1 MGVLTGLQPERV
13 FYYFEEL
20 AGIPHGSGNTRQ
32 ISDWL
37 TEFAREHHLEW
48 EQDASGNV
56 IIRKPA
62 SAGYEN
68 APTVI
73 LQGHCDMVCEKT
85 PGSAHDFARDGLKL
99 GVDGDDI
106 YAEETTLGGDD
117 GIAVAYMMAILE
129 DDTLAHPA
137 LEAVV
142 TVDEEIGLLG
152 AAAMDTSV
160 LKGKMLL
167 NLDSEEEGI
176 LTVSCAGGMTSVM
189 ELPVGRDEAS
199 GVWYQV
205 EISGL
210 QGGHSGAEIHKNRA
224 NANILMGRLLHGLDL
239 RMDFALAELEGRNK
253 DNAIPRS
260 CVAQIVIG
268 SDGEETL
275 YGYLETMQENFR
287 KEYAGS
293 EKEIS
298 VTARK
303 TGSGAVPVLNP
314 VSMQKALFFL
324 MNLPDGVQKMSAQI
338 PGLVET
344 SLNLGILKLHPAV
357 LEAVSGVRSSV
368 GSAKDALGEKLEYLT
383 EFLGGAYHTEGAYPA
398 WEYQADTPLQK
409 LAVSVYEEMFGK
421 TPTVEA
427 IHAGLECGLFYEK
440 IPGLDSVSFGPD
452 MKHVHTTEER
462 LSVSS
467 TERTYRYLLK
477 LLESIR

>member
-210 QGGHSGAEIHKNRA
+210 QGGHSGAEIHKNR
-224 NANILMGRLLHGLDL
+224 
-239 RMDFALAELEGRNK
+239 
-253 DNAIPRS
+253 
-260 CVAQIVIG
+260 Q
-268 SDGEETL
+268 
-275 YGYLETMQENFR
+275 
-287 KEYAGS
+287 
-293 EKEIS
+293 
-298 VTARK
+298 
-303 TGSGAVPVLNP
+303 
-314 VSMQKALFFL
+314 
-324 MNLPDGVQKMSAQI
+324 
-338 PGLVET
+338 
-344 SLNLGILKLHPAV
+344 
-357 LEAVSGVRSSV
+357 
-368 GSAKDALGEKLEYLT
+368 
-383 EFLGGAYHTEGAYPA
+383 
-398 WEYQADTPLQK
+398 
-409 LAVSVYEEMFGK
+409 
-421 TPTVEA
+421 TPT
-427 IHAGLECGLFYEK
+427 K
-440 IPGLDSVSFGPD
+440 
-452 MKHVHTTEER
+452 
-462 LSVSS
+462 
-467 TERTYRYLLK
+467 RT
-477 LLESIR
+477 